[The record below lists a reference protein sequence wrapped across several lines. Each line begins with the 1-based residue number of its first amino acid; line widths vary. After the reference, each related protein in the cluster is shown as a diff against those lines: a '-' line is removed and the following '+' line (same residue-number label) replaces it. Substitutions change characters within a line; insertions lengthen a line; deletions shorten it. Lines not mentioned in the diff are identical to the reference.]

1 MKKKIVLL
9 AIVFLCSAVLLYGAY
24 SFDHPYREIS
34 RALNLDINIT
44 EKDIVSLYDTH
55 GEFHGDGISCIVIKL
70 NNMDSIKNNASWKPF
85 PLSETYEGKVIE
97 HFVYGKR
104 KIKTLE
110 NALIEYF
117 VYRIE
122 EDDAEDDTSGGSYF
136 NDSENQYGGKDL
148 VPQIKNGYYCLID
161 RQSNNAKKKQPSAI
175 LDRMA
180 FNLTIGLYDLD
191 SKLLYYLKLDT

>member
-1 MKKKIVLL
+1 MKKKVVFS
-9 AIVFLCSAVLLYGAY
+9 AIIFLCSTILLYGVY
-24 SFDHPYREIS
+24 SFNHPYREIS
-34 RALNLDINIT
+34 RALNLDINIA
-44 EKDIVSLYDTH
+44 EEDIVSLYDTH
-55 GEFHGDGISCIVIKL
+55 GGFHGDGISCIIIKL
-70 NNMDSIKNNASWKPF
+70 DNVDSIKNNANWKPF

-122 EDDAEDDTSGGSYF
+122 NDTSGGSYF